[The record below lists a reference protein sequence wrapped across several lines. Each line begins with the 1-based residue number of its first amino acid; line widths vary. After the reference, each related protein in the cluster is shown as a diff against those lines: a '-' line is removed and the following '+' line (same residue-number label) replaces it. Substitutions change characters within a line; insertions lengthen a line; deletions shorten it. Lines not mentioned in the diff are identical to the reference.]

1 MTCCTPDKLFSDIL
15 PSFCQKGAICRRVN
29 TSQTVGQYVAGIAGQ
44 AFEVGQYDGGE
55 MAFGFLSIPLELRH
69 IAPVQN
75 CHTQR
80 ALYMAIINM
89 PSLT

>member
-1 MTCCTPDKLFSDIL
+1 MLHPRQIIQRHIAPFFPKKRT
-15 PSFCQKGAICRRVN
+15 ICRRVN
-29 TSQTVGQYVAGIAGQ
+29 TSQTVGQYVAGIADQ

-75 CHTQR
+75 CHPQR
-80 ALYMAIINM
+80 TLYMAIINV
-89 PSLT
+89 PSFT